1 VLAEMAMTPEDDRDL
16 RVIDADG
23 LFPECTTWLVLR
35 RDRVL
40 RDYALALVE
49 LVAPQIDGREL
60 RRVLAGNAP
69 AVWPVSPSWRDLS
82 GRVQA
87 VA

>member
-1 VLAEMAMTPEDDRDL
+1 
-16 RVIDADG
+16 
-23 LFPECTTWLVLR
+23 
-35 RDRVL
+35 
-40 RDYALALVE
+40 LVE